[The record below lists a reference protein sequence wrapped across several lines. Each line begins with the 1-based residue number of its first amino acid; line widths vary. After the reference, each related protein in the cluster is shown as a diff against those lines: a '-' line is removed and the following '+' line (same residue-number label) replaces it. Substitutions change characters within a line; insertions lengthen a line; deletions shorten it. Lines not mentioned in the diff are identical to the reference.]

1 MMMSPPINPGENVQ
15 SHGWK
20 KLRHLWRDVNSL
32 YKEVLFNYTKSGNHE
47 SEFVNF
53 CDGKMIAYYL
63 RLFLDQKPGL
73 NESVRAGLPEEC
85 QIESEKPIPSSNSS
99 NISKGNKKRHFM
111 ENISESIGD
120 LTRSLANS
128 GEEEKKFGT
137 AVPTFVKR

>member
-53 CDGKMIAYYL
+53 CD
-63 RLFLDQKPGL
+63 RVLFEVISGPETRPQRIREGL
-73 NESVRAGLPEEC
+73 AS
-85 QIESEKPIPSSNSS
+85 
-99 NISKGNKKRHFM
+99 
-111 ENISESIGD
+111 
-120 LTRSLANS
+120 
-128 GEEEKKFGT
+128 
-137 AVPTFVKR
+137 